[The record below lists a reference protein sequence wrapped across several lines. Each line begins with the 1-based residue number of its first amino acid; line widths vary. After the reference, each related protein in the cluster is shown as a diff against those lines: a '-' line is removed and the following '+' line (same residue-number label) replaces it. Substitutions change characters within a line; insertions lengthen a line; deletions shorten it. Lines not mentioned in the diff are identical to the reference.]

1 MSMVCTFVSRP
12 ALRMVV
18 YALLVLSLA
27 ACGLN
32 GGSGDNETIPEP
44 TIPPLRTPTATP
56 IVPTPTLQPEII
68 ALMQPAPVTDLPDS
82 LFFTSGDVLWSL
94 TPGRDPIAVL
104 DADLIGP
111 WAQTVDAT
119 RAAVTVYSTEGGSS
133 SEAVILVDPLGG
145 QSAPIWGPVAQPG
158 SPGNPRI
165 IEVRW
170 SWYGDVLLLLR
181 EDRTVLAL
189 DPNQDADQQPR
200 TEPLVALPGGASDLQ
215 SLPSGAGWSYL
226 VDGQLQVLPI
236 SNEPM
241 TPEAPFSSDVDTY
254 RWLPGTAR
262 VLAVPASAGASGPRG
277 SILAA
282 DARGTSI
289 DLLLSAGQFG
299 PSAQVALLAAAPDG
313 QRLAFIVVAPDDRG
327 HIRFASLWS
336 LHLTSGRLQQ
346 LRVESG
352 YRVTDLWWTT
362 EGIVWR
368 GVDRA
373 ASALQ
378 GELVYA
384 GIEPFVLGL
393 ADPMTG
399 ASTIVVQSGAL
410 DKP

>member
-1 MSMVCTFVSRP
+1 MVCTSVHRLGP
-12 ALRMVV
+12 RVLLC
-18 YALLVLSLA
+18 ALLVLTLA
-27 ACGLN
+27 ACGLT
-32 GGSGDNETIPEP
+32 GGSNDNETIPEP
-44 TIPPLRTPTATP
+44 TIPPLLTPTATT
-56 IVPTPTLQPEII
+56 IVPTPTLQPEIT
-68 ALMQPAPVTDLPDS
+68 ALLQPAPVAELPAS

-94 TPGRDPIAVL
+94 TPGHDPIAVL
-104 DADLIGP
+104 DTDQIGP

-119 RAAVTVYSTEGGSS
+119 RAAVTIYSAGGGSS
-133 SEAVILVDPLGG
+133 SEAIVLVDPNGG
-145 QSAPIWGPVAQPG
+145 QSAPIWGPVMQPG

-189 DPNQDADQQPR
+189 DPNRDADEQPR
-200 TEPLVALPGGASDLQ
+200 TGPLLTLPSGATNLR

-226 VDGQLQVLPI
+226 LDGHLHVQPAGSGQLPAEV
-236 SNEPM
+236 
-241 TPEAPFSSDVDTY
+241 PFSSDIQTY
-254 RWLPGTAR
+254 SWLPGTAR
-262 VLAVPASAGASGPRG
+262 VLGVPASAGASGPRG
-277 SILAA
+277 SILTA
-282 DARGTSI
+282 DARGLAI

-299 PSAQVALLAAAPDG
+299 PSAQVALLAPAPDG
-313 QRLAFIVVAPDDRG
+313 ERLAFAVVAADERG
-327 HIRFASLWS
+327 RVRFASLWS

-352 YRVTDLWWTT
+352 YRVTDLWWTA

-373 ASALQ
+373 AAALQ
-378 GELVYA
+378 GEMVYA

-393 ADPMTG
+393 ANPMTG

-410 DKP
+410 GSP